1 MHFERDESND
11 QQNSKKLQCKQNKE
25 KLKFTERKEGTGRH
39 CQHRGRWE
47 EKTDAVQTIPCGP
60 RKVLSQPKSHQLSS
74 SSSSSSSSIS
84 YLIHHHQHNNQKSL
98 HCDDCHQIMMIIVT
112 IMVCC
117 VDIHTLGEERTQWWE
132 SRDRNVPWT
141 MSAVP
146 TASNTNTE
154 MTNTNTE
161 TKQIFKINQ
170 CLYKKRCSELS

>member
-11 QQNSKKLQCKQNKE
+11 QQNSKKLQRKQNKE

-47 EKTDAVQTIPCGP
+47 DKTDAVQTIPCGP
-60 RKVLSQPKSHQLSS
+60 KKVLSQPKSHQLSS

-117 VDIHTLGEERTQWWE
+117 VDIHTGGGENTVMREPRQKCTVNNVCRADCIKYKY
-132 SRDRNVPWT
+132 RDDKYNYRDKNKYL
-141 MSAVP
+141 
-146 TASNTNTE
+146 
-154 MTNTNTE
+154 
-161 TKQIFKINQ
+161 KQSI
-170 CLYKKRCSELS
+170 SP